1 LNSVVYRQKLHQSN
15 LSGYS
20 GIDLN
25 GVVFETTTPFLVF
38 SIEIQSNDLSYHQEY
53 SKRQEIVYRLIKHL
67 HNEGLGYRKISQKL
81 NSWGIKTQRGK
92 QWFNTSVSSVL
103 KKKRL
108 RDNRIKDVR
117 NQVFEPVISKM
128 RVVYYTFD

>member
-1 LNSVVYRQKLHQSN
+1 M
-15 LSGYS
+15 
-20 GIDLN
+20 N

-53 SKRQEIVYRLIKHL
+53 SKRQEIVYQLIKHL
-67 HNEGLGYRKISQKL
+67 HEKEELGYRKISQKL
-81 NSWGIKTQRGK
+81 DSWGVKTQRGK

-108 RDNRIKDVR
+108 RNERVESIR
-117 NQVFEPVISKM
+117 NQVFEPVM
-128 RVVYYTFD
+128 

>member
-1 LNSVVYRQKLHQSN
+1 M
-15 LSGYS
+15 
-20 GIDLN
+20 N
-25 GVVFETTTPFLVF
+25 GVVLETTTPFLIF

-67 HNEGLGYRKISQKL
+67 HIEGLGYRKISQRL

-108 RDNRIKDVR
+108 RDERVESIR

-128 RVVYYTFD
+128 KVKYYTFD

>member
-1 LNSVVYRQKLHQSN
+1 M
-15 LSGYS
+15 
-20 GIDLN
+20 N

-53 SKRQEIVYRLIKHL
+53 SKRQEIVYQLIKHL
-67 HNEGLGYRKISQKL
+67 HEKEELGYRKISQKL
-81 NSWGIKTQRGK
+81 DSWGVKTQRGK

-108 RDNRIKDVR
+108 RNERVESIR

-128 RVVYYTFD
+128 RVKYYTFD

>member
-1 LNSVVYRQKLHQSN
+1 MQNSIFIANKNSLARHKLSIEEPIARLLDTN
-15 LSGYS
+15 
-20 GIDLN
+20 I
-25 GVVFETTTPFLVF
+25 F

-53 SKRQEIVYRLIKHL
+53 SKRQEIVYQLIKHL
-67 HNEGLGYRKISQKL
+67 HEKEELGYRKISQKL
-81 NSWGIKTQRGK
+81 DSWGVKTQRGK

-108 RDNRIKDVR
+108 QNERVESIR

-128 RVVYYTFD
+128 RVKYYTFD

>member
-1 LNSVVYRQKLHQSN
+1 M
-15 LSGYS
+15 
-20 GIDLN
+20 N

-53 SKRQEIVYRLIKHL
+53 SKKQEIVYQLIRYL
-67 HNEGLGYRKISQKL
+67 HETEDLGYRKISQKL

-92 QWFNTSVSSVL
+92 FWFNTSVSSVL

-108 RDNRIKDVR
+108 RDERVEDIR
-117 NQVFEPVISKM
+117 NQVFEPIISKM
-128 RVVYYTFD
+128 IVIYYTFD

>member
-1 LNSVVYRQKLHQSN
+1 MSSILLR
-15 LSGYS
+15 YS

-53 SKRQEIVYRLIKHL
+53 SKKQEIVYQLIRYL
-67 HNEGLGYRKISQKL
+67 HETEDLGYRKISQKL

-92 QWFNTSVSSVL
+92 FWFNTSVSSVL

-108 RDNRIKDVR
+108 RDERVEDIR
-117 NQVFEPVISKM
+117 NQVFEPIISKM
-128 RVVYYTFD
+128 IVIYYTFD